1 MTTLERLQA
10 ILARDYPLERSAL
23 TPAARLEHLG
33 VDSLGVLDLMF
44 TIEDE
49 FHVTVPPD
57 RVPLETLGDLVAYI
71 DALVA
76 GRQDAGQPTRA
87 PP

>member
-1 MTTLERLQA
+1 MTALRCVHS
-10 ILARDYPLERSAL
+10 SAL
-23 TPAARLEHLG
+23 TPSAKLEDLG
-33 VDSLGVLDLMF
+33 VDSLGVLDLLF
-44 TIEDE
+44 AIEDE

-76 GRQDAGQPTRA
+76 GQAMQA
-87 PP
+87 PR